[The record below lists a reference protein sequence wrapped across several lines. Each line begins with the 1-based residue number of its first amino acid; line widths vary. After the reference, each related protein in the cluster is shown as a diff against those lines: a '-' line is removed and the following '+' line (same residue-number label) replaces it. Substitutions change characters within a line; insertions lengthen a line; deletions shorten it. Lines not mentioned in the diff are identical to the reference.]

1 MDRSKTET
9 IVLFL
14 QVCPRI
20 NRGVKLEKQTW
31 EKHILPEHPQLA
43 EHLALIQQIIKT
55 SDEQQPVWQKANNP
69 KKLCIVRQ
77 VPHFLPENNAILIA
91 LEIYSDSMALV
102 TSVYP
107 VDELPSKE
115 KGFKLL

>member
-1 MDRSKTET
+1 MDRSQTGT
-9 IVLFL
+9 VVLFT

-31 EKHILPEHPQLA
+31 ENHIVPEHPQVA
-43 EHLALIQQIIKT
+43 GHLALIQNIIKT
-55 SDEQQPVWQKANNP
+55 SDESQSIWQKANNP

-77 VPHFLPENNAILIA
+77 VPHFLPENSFILIA

-107 VDELPSKE
+107 LNELPSTE

>member
-1 MDRSKTET
+1 MGRSQTGT
-9 IVLFL
+9 IVLFT

-31 EKHILPEHPQLA
+31 ENHIVPAHPQVA
-43 EHLALIQQIIKT
+43 GHLSLIQNIIKT
-55 SDEQQPVWQKANNP
+55 SDEQQPIWQKANNP

-77 VPHFLPENNAILIA
+77 VPQFLPENSLILIA
-91 LEIYSDSMALV
+91 LEVYSDSMAVV

-107 VDELPSKE
+107 VAELPSQE
-115 KGFKLL
+115 KGFKRL